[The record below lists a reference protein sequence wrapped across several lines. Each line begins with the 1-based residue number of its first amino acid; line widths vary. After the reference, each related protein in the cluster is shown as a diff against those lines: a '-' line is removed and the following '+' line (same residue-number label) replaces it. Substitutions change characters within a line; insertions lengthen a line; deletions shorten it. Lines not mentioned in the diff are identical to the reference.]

1 MPHETL
7 AAVVST
13 MQTHFLFE
21 GVTAFRPMLF
31 RPASVKWTLSEKAV
45 SLKVSALMDGLEG
58 TEMFEYGH
66 IIAFQCVSFDPA
78 KYLATTTLINN
89 YVRTKTRLLQKMEK
103 LDFRS
108 QLVHRVGEGTA
119 REVIAKSMGA
129 GRERRASTARPAT
142 SSAAL
147 SGLGAL
153 AAPERAAPERAR
165 RASASSRV
173 SEAWGSLQ
181 ARPCS
186 LPAPPPTATG
196 APARLGARRA
206 LSGPEAQDEVLVE
219 EDYGEDEEEE
229 GSGGAGAPGAGG
241 SAPRHGRVL
250 SGSGASLQRAVAE
263 AAQRQLA
270 FFSRAPAVLHHP
282 QRKVTHRRP
291 WSYSG
296 AGQVPAPAPAALG
309 AAPRAGGAGAG
320 APWSARSLLETAA
333 EAGGAEAGGTT
344 RGASAAAP
352 GGVATGAETGRGA
365 GGADRQ
371 ALKLMGGT
379 VEDRVARR
387 ILEAQPSKTTTRL
400 AAGLLAGTA
409 ERAASANRVEGRFLS
424 RDSAANR
431 GRIPSASVANR
442 IARDVELSCGG
453 GSVGREE
460 RSRVSEALEYR
471 LAREARAEA
480 IGASDA
486 RARATATPR
495 ARATPRRTSAGPR
508 GAAPR
513 RPSPTLAAPRRPRP
527 TPSRSPPSSPAASA
541 PRPRPCRQRT
551 APATRPRAPTP
562 RRPRAPSRG
571 PRRRTPCSSRPRSR
585 TRRAAPCTSGRT
597 RRPSSR
603 RRGTAGPGPS
613 TPAPSR
619 PPCGADPGARPR
631 GIGCAGRLR
640 RQGTSDMR
648 ERERVRKA
656 SINNFAPKPG
666 RSGSPTAQ
674 ARSRATARARGRGCR
689 RAQGGPL
696 SHWSLLSSPPES
708 ARALD

>member
-1 MPHETL
+1 MLRRRLTARGRAVCSTGDCYEYDFARRAWELRFNAGLRRRKSRPSGERKLGRFSCSNARVAEVRAPAPMPHETL

-486 RARATATPR
+486 RAGDGDSEGSRDSEEDERWPPRRRAPAPFPDFGGASPPAAHAFPLPAVLARSQRAAAAAVPAAHRAGDATAR
-495 ARATPRRTSAGPR
+495 SDASSAARPE
-508 GAAPR
+508 
-513 RPSPTLAAPRRPRP
+513 PRP
-527 TPSRSPPSSPAASA
+527 AAA
-541 PRPRPCRQRT
+541 NAVQL
-551 APATRPRAPTP
+551 APTQSHP
-562 RRPRAPSRG
+562 QGSSMHLWQNPAPFQPPAGHRG
-571 PRRRTPCSSRPRSR
+571 PRPQHSRPFSAPV
-585 TRRAAPCTSGRT
+585 RR
-597 RRPSSR
+597 
-603 RRGTAGPGPS
+603 
-613 TPAPSR
+613 
-619 PPCGADPGARPR
+619 
-631 GIGCAGRLR
+631 
-640 RQGTSDMR
+640 
-648 ERERVRKA
+648 
-656 SINNFAPKPG
+656 
-666 RSGSPTAQ
+666 
-674 ARSRATARARGRGCR
+674 
-689 RAQGGPL
+689 
-696 SHWSLLSSPPES
+696 
-708 ARALD
+708 